1 MEDIPSAAPNGQAQP
16 GGLLST
22 LIATAKKTASKYLFP
37 PPIPDQAFL
46 DKYSLEEDLL
56 KPYGQQTLLDLG
68 VDESLFS
75 LQHLPLAAVLAAP
88 HLFSQHLR
96 SGEHLLNADLSP
108 SQPNSGYL
116 ASLDTHGILTISRTC
131 YYGERLHQISW
142 NTACPELS
150 HQSGIIGL
158 IVSEKGAFP
167 PLDCLA

>member
-22 LIATAKKTASKYLFP
+22 LIATAKKAASKYLFP

-56 KPYGQQTLLDLG
+56 KAHSQQALRDLG
-68 VDESLFS
+68 LNKSIFS

-108 SQPNSGYL
+108 NQPNSGYL
-116 ASLDTHGILTISRTC
+116 ASLDTHNALTISRTC
-131 YYGERLHQISW
+131 YYGQHLHQISW
-142 NTACPELS
+142 TPACQEPS
-150 HQSGIIGL
+150 HQLGIVRL
-158 IVSEKGAFP
+158 IVSKKEAFP
-167 PLDCLA
+167 P